1 MKNDTVLLTERQKVK
16 LWAQIMPLAVV
27 VMSILYLKVLAVVS
41 LAIYL
46 VGMLAFYKFIGKW
59 DSPVVERLLHL
70 LKMLGIGLGFVF
82 VAVFI
87 HAVIYMTA

>member
-16 LWAQIMPLAVV
+16 LWAQIVPFAVV
-27 VMSILYLKVLAVVS
+27 VVSILFLKVLAVAV
-41 LAIYL
+41 LVMYL
-46 VGMLAFYKFIGKW
+46 VGMLAFYRLIGKW
-59 DSPVVERLLHL
+59 ESPVVERLLHL